1 MRNILPVFTA
11 CLLFVNVFLPELF
24 AQDVIF
30 TIKGE
35 KIDCL
40 LINESGG
47 KLFYRPP
54 GSTKEKSIKTKKVS
68 VAMRN
73 GGIFN
78 VYLGGTRNMV
88 DFRNLPYDVII
99 ARNGQTYAA
108 NEVSIRPNEISYVD
122 FLLPDKRTTNPKNMI
137 AAIFYKN
144 QQFIPVAE
152 GPELA
157 NALFN
162 AKIPVPPM
170 AKGAPGP
177 ANNSPRPTPVPDEEP
192 VSTDR
197 SGTPDNNGSTTSTEP
212 GNNDRTTASPPSLPT
227 TLPDPKG
234 PVMPIDKEEFE
245 RKAQEQVRKL
255 NEYIK
260 IILESPD
267 IERVK
272 EAQELALTLF
282 ISDTSMVEVSSLN
295 RPNNRSFPVPRFL
308 NRLLQVRE
316 SYDKIDVTNG
326 EFYYVSELKKQD
338 DGSWRGTVTFTQRFE
353 GYRDGRLSYG
363 DTTRKSVEV
372 ELRVYEPVIPTDE
385 EILWDVLLDKY
396 ICRINNQ
403 MRKVSTCFISLL

>member
-11 CLLFVNVFLPELF
+11 CLLFVNVFLPEVF

-30 TIKGE
+30 LTKGG

-40 LINESGG
+40 LMNESGG
-47 KLFYRPP
+47 KLFYRDP
-54 GSTKEKSIKTKKVS
+54 GSVKERSIKTKKVS

-78 VYLGGTRNMV
+78 VYLGGNRNMV
-88 DFRNLPYDVII
+88 DFRNLPYDVVI
-99 ARNGQTYAA
+99 AKNGQTYAA
-108 NEVSIRPNEISYVD
+108 SEVSIRTDEISYED

-152 GPELA
+152 GSELA

-170 AKGAPGP
+170 ANGP
-177 ANNSPRPTPVPDEEP
+177 SSPNENSPQPTSRPAEGP

-197 SGTPDNNGSTTSTEP
+197 SGTPDNNGSTTTDEP
-212 GNNDRTTASPPSLPT
+212 GNNDRTTTNPPALPTELPT
-227 TLPDPKG
+227 TIPEPKG

-245 RKAQEQVRKL
+245 RKAQDQVRKL
-255 NEYIK
+255 NNYIK

-282 ISDTSMVEVSSLN
+282 ISDTSLVEVSSLN
-295 RPNNRSFPVPRFL
+295 RPNTRSFPIPRFL

-372 ELRVYEPVIPTDE
+372 ELRVYEPVIPTDTD
-385 EILWDVLLDKY
+385 ILWDVLLDNIY
-396 ICRINNQ
+396 
-403 MRKVSTCFISLL
+403 VESTTK